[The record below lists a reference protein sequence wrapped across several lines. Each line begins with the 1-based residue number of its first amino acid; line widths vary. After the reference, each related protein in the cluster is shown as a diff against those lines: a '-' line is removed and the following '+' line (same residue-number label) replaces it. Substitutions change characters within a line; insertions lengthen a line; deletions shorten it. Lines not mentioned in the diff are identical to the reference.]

1 MKNGPQGRRGG
12 GAAVKAA
19 ATRRRLGQARVMA
32 VEMERKG
39 CWEKEN
45 QDLLFLKG
53 DCRR

>member
-12 GAAVKAA
+12 GTAVKAA
-19 ATRRRLGQARVMA
+19 TTRRLGQATVMA

-53 DCRR
+53 ECRR